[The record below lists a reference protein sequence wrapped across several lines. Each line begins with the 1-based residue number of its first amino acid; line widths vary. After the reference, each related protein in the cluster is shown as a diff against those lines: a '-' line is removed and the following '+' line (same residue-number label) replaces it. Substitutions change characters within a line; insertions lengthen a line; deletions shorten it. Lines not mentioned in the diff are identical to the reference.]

1 MEFQRIQTSQSDAT
15 QEILKWV
22 ANFVLILDCLM
33 NSILKKDVFFFQQE
47 VFGFFFFAYRGK
59 KLIWAE
65 SQMKSTTSLMP
76 YETSCDPCS
85 SYAES

>member
-33 NSILKKDVFFFQQE
+33 NSILKKDVFFFNKKSS
-47 VFGFFFFAYRGK
+47 VFFFAYRDK